1 MSEKMIRIDLIKN
14 LQEVLSSIEGIG
26 QELFALD
33 DEFSQGAELDSA
45 ALFYAALSI
54 SADIE
59 KAKRIVCKLK
69 AFQRKKEPQNTH
81 AEENH
86 VGRNAEIPDKR

>member
-1 MSEKMIRIDLIKN
+1 MGEKMIRIDLIKN
-14 LQEVLSSIEGIG
+14 LQEVLSSIEDTS

-33 DEFSQGAELDSA
+33 DEVAQGAELDNA

-59 KAKRIVCKLK
+59 KAKRIVYKLK
-69 AFQRKKEPQNTH
+69 VFQRKKEPQNAH

-86 VGRNAEIPDKR
+86 VGRDAKNTRKV